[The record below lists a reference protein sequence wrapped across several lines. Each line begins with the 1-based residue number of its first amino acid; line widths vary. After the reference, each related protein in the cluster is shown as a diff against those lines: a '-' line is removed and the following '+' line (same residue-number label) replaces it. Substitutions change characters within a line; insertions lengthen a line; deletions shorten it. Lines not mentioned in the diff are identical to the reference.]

1 MSEILQVIIF
11 GIICTFIF
19 GTKPETNYVN
29 CTMETQNKLKKRKEC
44 KIIDVFT
51 LFRIIVK
58 NGCAKNFIVSRV
70 TM

>member
-29 CTMETQNKLKKRKEC
+29 CTMETQNKLKKKRMQ
-44 KIIDVFT
+44 D
-51 LFRIIVK
+51 
-58 NGCAKNFIVSRV
+58 N
-70 TM
+70 